1 MIAVHITKKFKN
13 IDISRPK
20 LKNLVKATCKHF
32 AKHQAPNLKY
42 EISIAIVDR
51 KEMLQI
57 NKHFLNRTT
66 DTDVISFDLSDN
78 QKTTGKKKKQKFLEL
93 VVNGEKAVKEAQKRA
108 HSSQAELALYITH
121 GLLHHLG
128 FDDSQP
134 ENAKKMHDAEDE
146 ILQQQGFGVVY
157 NA

>member
-1 MIAVHITKKFKN
+1 
-13 IDISRPK
+13 
-20 LKNLVKATCKHF
+20 
-32 AKHQAPNLKY
+32 
-42 EISIAIVDR
+42 
-51 KEMLQI
+51 QI

>member
-13 IDISRPK
+13 IYISPPR
-20 LKNLVKATCKHF
+20 LRSLVKAICRHFTKH
-32 AKHQAPNLKY
+32 HAPNLEY

-51 KEMLQI
+51 KEMRQI
-57 NKHFLNRTT
+57 NRRFLNCTT
-66 DTDVISFDLSDN
+66 DTDVISFDLSD
-78 QKTTGKKKKQKFLEL
+78 KKRTAGKRKNQKFLEL

-108 HSSQAELALYITH
+108 HSGQAELALYITH

-128 FDDSQP
+128 FDDSLP

-157 NA
+157 NS